1 MSSKSPNYSIDIKEN
16 IQPKD
21 EKSKENDNNLSIKNP
36 SYIDNT
42 INNNRIVSFNVKSN
56 KYNESDIKSNISKS
70 DENSSKILDSSINN
84 NPILNQLIEFGYN
97 KIYSRRIIQYFHPQ
111 DIEEALDYYS
121 KNQGIIQHR
130 FIQDR
135 NTNENICYVCGE
147 KKEIHLSFNTLNNS
161 EDIKSIESLSS
172 INNNN
177 DKKIIVIP
185 FNQMDNN
192 DIDNN
197 KKIKKIIKEDIDKDL
212 DLTNQNI
219 CQICSE
225 TFISTKENIV
235 PECGHSFC
243 KSCWYDFLSVQI
255 QENKLSFIKCLD
267 YECKEKL
274 SDEFIINLLNNNN
287 KLISI
292 YKRYKLELEIINDP
306 NKKLCPYPNCDSY
319 LELKYEKN
327 KNVTCLNNHTFCFF
341 CLKKP
346 HGKLACDA
354 RFDSEIIEFTKN
366 NFVKICPNCGII
378 TEKSSG
384 CNHITCSK
392 CNYQWCWLCNGKYI
406 EGHYNEGKCKGFQ
419 FFKPKDEYDIKL
431 AFEGKIELR
440 ESQRQF
446 NLNEYENRN
455 GIRYE
460 YMPNDRRIR
469 GNENIQNNI
478 SCIGKFG
485 LFAFYIFIF
494 HIFFLL
500 ISMTDRFMR
509 KGLVIYFVC
518 VGYLLLEI
526 ANFFTMIYLNII
538 MLIPYLI
545 SQGFNNFIYFCS
557 IFYDYTNLT
566 EIFFKF
572 LLLILDIF
580 FGGFFCVL
588 CARRIYFTSE
598 NKFVTAIS
606 ILIAFIYLIIFFYI
620 QFIINLIMFLLSL
633 IFSGFSKTIDKLNN
647 LVDVSTGT
655 TIVRE

>member
-1 MSSKSPNYSIDIKEN
+1 MSSKSHNYSIKIKEI
-16 IQPKD
+16 IQPQD
-21 EKSKENDNNLSIKNP
+21 EKSKENNNNLSIKNL
-36 SYIDNT
+36 SYNDNT
-42 INNNRIVSFNVKSN
+42 NNNRIFNINAKSDEF
-56 KYNESDIKSNISKS
+56 NESDIKSSILKN
-70 DENSSKILDSSINN
+70 DENYSKILDTSINN
-84 NPILNQLIEFGYN
+84 NPILNQL
-97 KIYSRRIIQYFHPQ
+97 IQYFHPQ

-121 KNQGIIQHR
+121 KIQGIIQHR

-135 NTNENICYVCGE
+135 NINKNICYVCGE
-147 KKEIHLSFNTLNNS
+147 KKEMHLSFNALNNS
-161 EDIKSIESLSS
+161 EDIKSIESLSN

-177 DKKIIVIP
+177 DKKIIAIS

-225 TFISTKENIV
+225 TFISTKENTV
-235 PECGHSFC
+235 PECGHSYC

-274 SDEFIINLLNNNN
+274 SDEFIINLLNNN
-287 KLISI
+287 KELISI
-292 YKRYKLELEIINDP
+292 YKRYKLELEIINNP
-306 NKKLCPYPNCDSY
+306 NKKLCPYPNCNSY
-319 LELKYEKN
+319 LELKDEKN

-446 NLNEYENRN
+446 NLNEYENR
-455 GIRYE
+455 IRYE

-469 GNENIQNNI
+469 GNENIQNI
-478 SCIGKFG
+478 WCVGKFG
-485 LFAFYIFIF
+485 LFTFYIFFF

-500 ISMTDRFMR
+500 LSMTERFMR
-509 KGLVIYFVC
+509 NCLVIYFVC
-518 VGYLLLEI
+518 MGYLLLEI

-572 LLLILDIF
+572 LLLILNIF

-588 CARRIYFTSE
+588 YARRIYFTSE

-620 QFIINLIMFLLSL
+620 QFIINLIMFLLLL
-633 IFSGFSKTIDKLNN
+633 IFGGLSNVIDKLNYI
-647 LVDVSTGT
+647 VEESTGT
-655 TIVRE
+655 RIVRE